1 MKKRWAVILAAVMLL
16 LTGVFAGC
24 KEKEREPET
33 DVLQICVDLGYIF
46 HGVNEP
52 DFQRSFRSNTL
63 ITNMLQAGKA
73 AGVDV
78 PREFEIEYIPA
89 EGTERETVLQRIRT
103 EIMSG
108 GGPDLFIA
116 ACNTKYASDE
126 NEALFTMPEK
136 AMELAIFMPLDE
148 YMENETYFAEW
159 DRMNQ
164 TVLAAGRNEEG
175 QQIIP
180 MGYTL
185 PVAVYRAAD
194 VQHTPSK
201 ETTWMDMLES
211 EDIALRAAAVWTDNF
226 GGNYAEGMPFMIYRT
241 AMTEF
246 TLGALVDYKEE
257 ELLFTAEELEQ
268 RMSEILELGEQYK
281 AEEFAD
287 APTHYVSFLGREF
300 DVSVMMTD
308 MDGKQYDMMNG
319 IERTENYTLIPL
331 YSDDGGVTAEITVYA
346 AINRNA
352 EHPEEAWRVLDYL
365 MSFNEQMVQ
374 SQSGSLYMTLFNGGG
389 FGPVVTIP
397 MYNELMCAEHRT
409 LSVRGEKTDWCLSD
423 YNFEQYCAVR
433 EQITHVRFRN
443 ALDKEFEKLYLEYF
457 QTVESG
463 GDGTAVAAEGY
474 RQIQRLVRE

>member
-1 MKKRWAVILAAVMLL
+1 MKKRWAVILAVVMLL
-16 LTGVFAGC
+16 LTGVFTGC
-24 KEKEREPET
+24 KEKEPQPLR
-33 DVLQICVDLGYIF
+33 ICVDIGF
-46 HGVNEP
+46 VNGWSFTDPE
-52 DFQRSFRSNTL
+52 DQRNFESRTL
-63 ITNMLQAGKA
+63 ITNLLQAGKA
-73 AGVDV
+73 AGVEV
-78 PREFEIEYIPA
+78 PREFEVEYLPIK
-89 EGTERETVLQRIRT
+89 GTEREVALQRIRT

-116 ACNTKYASDE
+116 ACNSKSAWDE
-126 NEALFTMPEK
+126 DEALFTMPEK

-180 MGYTL
+180 LGYTV

-308 MDGKQYDMMNG
+308 MDGNQYDMMNG
-319 IERTENYTLIPL
+319 IERTEDYTLIPL
-331 YSDDGGVTAEITVYA
+331 YSDDGGVTAEITVYT
-346 AINRNA
+346 AINRNT
-352 EHPEEAWRVLDYL
+352 EYPEEAFRVLDYL
-365 MSFNEQMVQ
+365 MSFDEQMVQ
-374 SQSGSLYMTLFNGGG
+374 NKMGSLYSEILNVSALNSTGA
-389 FGPVVTIP
+389 IP
-397 MYNELMCAEHRT
+397 MYNDLMKEEYRQIAPVDGSRT
-409 LSVRGEKTDWCLSD
+409 GWYLTDAN
-423 YNFEQYCAVR
+423 YEEYCEVR

-463 GDGTAVAAEGY
+463 GDGAAVAAEGY